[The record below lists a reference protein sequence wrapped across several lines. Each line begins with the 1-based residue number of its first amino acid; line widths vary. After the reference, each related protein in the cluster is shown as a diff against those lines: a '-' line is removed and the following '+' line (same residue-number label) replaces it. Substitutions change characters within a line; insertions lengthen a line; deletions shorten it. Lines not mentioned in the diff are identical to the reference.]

1 MFQGKGCL
9 EWSDV
14 PVATDRL
21 QMNEDEGWMD
31 NCELMKALVTEACN
45 VVALWRHSNDNQNE
59 TLLIKTYSLTE
70 HSQTLV
76 IETSQKP

>member
-1 MFQGKGCL
+1 
-9 EWSDV
+9 
-14 PVATDRL
+14 
-21 QMNEDEGWMD
+21 MD

-45 VVALWRHSNDNQNE
+45 VVALWRQSNDNQNE